1 MKNLTKRNLE
11 ITKLALEESQS
22 NAAKLEWEVKEG
34 GRRRLVRSQIANICH
49 EVILSVI
56 PKGSKIKSYA
66 NDFREMQKISVFLVD
81 LIDEKLKGKL

>member
-1 MKNLTKRNLE
+1 MKNLTKRNLK
-11 ITKLALEESQS
+11 ITKLALEESQVS
-22 NAAKLEWEVKEG
+22 ASKQHGLS
-34 GRRRLVRSQIANICH
+34 RTQIANICH